1 MGGTLGT
8 YLFPI
13 IFAPIL
19 TRIYN
24 PQEFSVYTI
33 YITIVQIVAIIS
45 ALKYE
50 LGIPLV
56 SNRNER
62 INLFRISI
70 INTILVSCF
79 VFIILSLFD
88 FFDPKSSNISFLK
101 YFVPTGII
109 LMSLFHH
116 ILYNWLL
123 YKKFF
128 KYISFAK
135 VVFGFL
141 YAILPIF
148 LFYSFGFKN
157 YKYLIFS
164 HQVALLIGLFIIFIF
179 IFISRKK
186 LFKDIRSLFIFK
198 IKDLL
203 HIFIKYKKYPLFS
216 SPSQLINVLGIWL
229 PVIMIWLFFDDM
241 KQYASLYFLSHR
253 SVNMPVML
261 LGHSIGKIFYSE
273 AASNLNKGELN
284 KNISKYFKLL
294 FHIALP
300 FLFICI
306 FLVPDVFAVV
316 FNEEWASAGLIVQIL
331 SPWLFVTFIAAPLS
345 TIPTIYY
352 KQELEFK
359 FNSFILIGRF
369 LTLGIG
375 VYYNNL
381 FLALILYSLSN
392 ALIWI
397 LYLVYMMK
405 LSNIKIRMLVLKC
418 MDNKYEQFM
427 IISII
432 IGIYTL
438 INNHVYT
445 LICMI
450 PLLIYLAYSFILESR
465 KI

>member
-1 MGGTLGT
+1 
-8 YLFPI
+8 
-13 IFAPIL
+13 
-19 TRIYN
+19 
-24 PQEFSVYTI
+24 
-33 YITIVQIVAIIS
+33 
-45 ALKYE
+45 
-50 LGIPLV
+50 
-56 SNRNER
+56 
-62 INLFRISI
+62 
-70 INTILVSCF
+70 
-79 VFIILSLFD
+79 
-88 FFDPKSSNISFLK
+88 
-101 YFVPTGII
+101 
-109 LMSLFHH
+109 
-116 ILYNWLL
+116 
-123 YKKFF
+123 
-128 KYISFAK
+128 
-135 VVFGFL
+135 
-141 YAILPIF
+141 
-148 LFYSFGFKN
+148 
-157 YKYLIFS
+157 
-164 HQVALLIGLFIIFIF
+164 
-179 IFISRKK
+179 
-186 LFKDIRSLFIFK
+186 
-198 IKDLL
+198 
-203 HIFIKYKKYPLFS
+203 
-216 SPSQLINVLGIWL
+216 
-229 PVIMIWLFFDDM
+229 
-241 KQYASLYFLSHR
+241 
-253 SVNMPVML
+253 ML

-273 AASNLNKGELN
+273 AASNLNKGELD

-316 FNEEWASAGLIVQIL
+316 FNEQWSDAGLIVQIL

-397 LYLVYMMK
+397 LYLIYMMK

-418 MDNKYEQFM
+418 MDNKYEHFM
-427 IISII
+427 IVSII
-432 IGIYTL
+432 IGIYIL

-450 PLLIYLAYSFILESR
+450 PLLIYLVYSFILESR